1 MTASFRAHSSFNA
14 RLNFFV
20 SRSCFRW
27 ACMVSGV
34 GASDELLKE
43 RPYNY
48 IMSVKSFEWAFMAGR
63 FSAIAVPRNA

>member
-20 SRSCFRW
+20 SRSFFRW

-34 GASDELLKE
+34 GASEELLKE

-48 IMSVKSFEWAFMAGR
+48 IM
-63 FSAIAVPRNA
+63 